1 MIEFILPCVLGYTS
15 VPPADDMNM
24 VLNAIR
30 IVESSGNDDAVGDN
44 GNAIGPFQIW
54 EVYWMDATEFSG
66 LDGDYRNCYDRKYAE
81 RIVRSYMKRYATEKR
96 LGRTVNMQDIA
107 RIHNGGPNGYRK
119 DSTLGYWK
127 KVKIQLRKLGW
138 DGN

>member
-1 MIEFILPCVLGYTS
+1 
-15 VPPADDMNM
+15 
-24 VLNAIR
+24 
-30 IVESSGNDDAVGDN
+30 
-44 GNAIGPFQIW
+44 
-54 EVYWMDATEFSG
+54 
-66 LDGDYRNCYDRKYAE
+66 
-81 RIVRSYMKRYATEKR
+81 MKRYATEKR

>member
-1 MIEFILPCVLGYTS
+1 
-15 VPPADDMNM
+15 
-24 VLNAIR
+24 
-30 IVESSGNDDAVGDN
+30 
-44 GNAIGPFQIW
+44 
-54 EVYWMDATEFSG
+54 MDATEFSG

>member
-1 MIEFILPCVLGYTS
+1 
-15 VPPADDMNM
+15 
-24 VLNAIR
+24 
-30 IVESSGNDDAVGDN
+30 
-44 GNAIGPFQIW
+44 
-54 EVYWMDATEFSG
+54 
-66 LDGDYRNCYDRKYAE
+66 
-81 RIVRSYMKRYATEKR
+81 
-96 LGRTVNMQDIA
+96 MQDIA